1 MIEIKMRRLG
11 WLCFIAILA
20 SYPLSVAA
28 ATQLEAHDLAAP
40 FLVSWIGVW
49 VFAAG
54 GGVGASFIHVTD
66 VDDKLKNP
74 AVAKVVI
81 GTFWGVALCLVIDAL
96 TSTPM
101 GALPF
106 FALFA
111 SCFSA
116 PLCAG
121 AMVYISNQK
130 RLDATF
136 DVVRDAATM
145 RALGRKAKKDDDDAA
160 Y

>member
-1 MIEIKMRRLG
+1 MIKIKMRRLG
-11 WLCFIAILA
+11 WLCLIALLA
-20 SYPLSVAA
+20 SYPLAVAA
-28 ATQLEAHDLAAP
+28 ATQLEAHNLTAP
-40 FLVSWIGVW
+40 FLVSWIGIW

-54 GGVGASFIHVTD
+54 GGFCASFIHVTD
-66 VDDKLKNP
+66 VDNKLKNP
-74 AVAKVVI
+74 AIAKMVI

-121 AMVYISNQK
+121 AMVYVGNQDRQNK
-130 RLDATF
+130 AYDQILR
-136 DVVRDAATM
+136 
-145 RALGRKAKKDDDDAA
+145 RKAGIDLSSAAKDDNET